1 MASACSP
8 AAAACCAQS
17 AWGRTWRRT
26 PAVTAAFWAR
36 SRTRSVD
43 PETLAR
49 RGDLAHAYYTV
60 GRLSDATAMLRDTV
74 ERCERA
80 LPPGDPLTQT
90 LRESLTNIAGA

>member
-1 MASACSP
+1 MASALQLYEQ
-8 AAAACCAQS
+8 ACTGYERVLGA
-17 AWGRTWRRT
+17 
-26 PAVTAAFWAR
+26 
-36 SRTRSVD
+36 D
-43 PETLAR
+43 NPETLAR